1 MRIGIG
7 NDHAAVEMKNEIKA
21 YLESKGYE
29 VVNYGTDTKESCN
42 YALIGETVGN
52 AVVNKD
58 VDLGICICGTGIG
71 IGIAACK
78 VNGVRT
84 CTCSEPV
91 SAHLSRLHNDSNVL
105 CFGARIVGM
114 EAAKA
119 ICDAWLET
127 TFEGGRHQARIDY
140 ITSIEEKQK

>member
-1 MRIGIG
+1 MRIGLG
-7 NDHAAVEMKNEIKA
+7 NDHASVDMKFDIKA

-29 VVNYGTDTKESCN
+29 VVNFGTDSKESFN
-42 YALIGETVGN
+42 YAISGEVVGN
-52 AVVNKD
+52 AVVNKE

-78 VNGVRT
+78 VNGIRT

-105 CFGARIVGM
+105 CFGSRIVGL

-127 TFEGGRHQARIDY
+127 TYEGGRHQARIEY
-140 ITSIEEKQK
+140 ISEIENKQK

>member
-1 MRIGIG
+1 MKIGIG
-7 NDHAAVEMKNEIKA
+7 NDHAALEMKNDIKA

-29 VVNYGTDTKESCN
+29 VINYGTDSKESFN
-42 YALIGETVGN
+42 YAISGEKVGN
-52 AVVNKD
+52 AVASKE

-105 CFGARIVGM
+105 CFGARIVGL
-114 EAAKA
+114 ETAKA

-127 TFEGGRHQARIDY
+127 TYEGGRHQARIDY
-140 ITSIEEKQK
+140 IKEIEEKQK